1 MNFVHRQVLQISALD
16 IYLRK
21 VLFVYGAVCGSY
33 MPSRL
38 IKLLVPDKEV
48 YEMLLMCFAKNEQRM
63 LATLAWTMV
72 IFNVEPAKK
81 RTVHSERGRFTETTR
96 NYSCTTRASAKNKS
110 SAPSDADSDQKVKT
124 EGLVQRTIGSENDD
138 DQILAQIT

>member
-1 MNFVHRQVLQISALD
+1 
-16 IYLRK
+16 
-21 VLFVYGAVCGSY
+21 

-72 IFNVEPAKK
+72 IFNVEPRRQENIPVPRTHQQKTKAAPQAMQTAIKKSRRKAWFSGQSEAKTMTI
-81 RTVHSERGRFTETTR
+81 RSLLRSHSR
-96 NYSCTTRASAKNKS
+96 S
-110 SAPSDADSDQKVKT
+110 Q
-124 EGLVQRTIGSENDD
+124 
-138 DQILAQIT
+138 